1 MSRTLPLPRRRR
13 RRQPTGPT
21 DPAALAEPVRVL
33 VTGAASGLGLAFVQW
48 YAASGARVL
57 ASDVADAVAP
67 GVLPEGVTY
76 RRLDVTS
83 DADWAAARDWVA
95 QEWGGLDVVVNNAGV
110 AAGGRID
117 RLTMPEWEWILD
129 INLLGVVRG
138 CATFAPMMV
147 AAGSGR
153 IVNVASVAGLAHA
166 PSMASYNVSKAG
178 VVALSETLLHE
189 LGPHG
194 VNVHVVC
201 PFFVRTNLAQSLR
214 GSDTEAESAAYEL
227 IDGARRTP
235 EVVVRRAMRAIEA
248 GKFVVLTDAM
258 GRVAR
263 WGKRWA
269 PPVYHRVMAGVSRG
283 RSEGRT

>member
-1 MSRTLPLPRRRR
+1 MPRITRSLGRRHR
-13 RRQPTGPT
+13 RARPSGPSS
-21 DPAALAEPVRVL
+21 PVAPQRVL
-33 VTGAASGLGLAFVQW
+33 VTGAASGIGLAFAQW
-48 YAASGARVL
+48 YAAAGAQVL
-57 ASDVADAVAP
+57 ATDLPQTVDP
-67 GVLPEGVTY
+67 GVLPDGVTY

-83 DADWAAARDWVA
+83 DDDWAAAREWVA

-117 RLTMPEWEWILD
+117 RLTMAEWEWILN

-138 CATFAPMMV
+138 CATFAPMMI

-153 IVNVASVAGLAHA
+153 VINVASVAGLAHA
-166 PSMASYNVSKAG
+166 ASMASYNVSKAG

-194 VNVHVVC
+194 IAVHVVC

-214 GSDTEAESAAYEL
+214 GGDAEAEAAAY
-227 IDGARRTP
+227 ARIASSPRTP
-235 EVVVRRAMRAIEA
+235 EVVVRRAMRAVEA

-263 WGKRWA
+263 WGKQWA
-269 PPVYHRVMAGVSRG
+269 PPVYHRVMVSMGRQGSTGSRG
-283 RSEGRT
+283 